1 MRKFSWK
8 KTTPKQQKNAT
19 VVLRLYRVGI
29 KLLLED
35 SGRATTWHFAATR
48 KRPLAAPPLQPPTL
62 HAELE
67 SGVFFADLA
76 DSFQNIP
83 KKCQFWERKKKF
95 RRFVTGEKIFSTG
108 PGSRPPFGESPLGF
122 AVAKFGLAGFKRRP
136 CSGEQGEKKRAGHN
150 CVLVFRYWISASKE
164 TTFLSIDHRVLGAF
178 QWEELE
184 FVCDEDW
191 NLRYKGS
198 LVYLGFWTHRNLL
211 FQRKINGKFKKRFHI
226 KHDFC
231 LLGFLESILAKY
243 IFMSHQVTFV
253 SNHTWTTEE
262 KRLKKGYAILGT
274 SPGLT
279 KKNNPAF
286 G

>member
-1 MRKFSWK
+1 MQLLCYGCIVLASSFCLRTPGGPPPGILLPPEKGHWLLPPSSLPRCMPSWNRGFFLLIWLTHSRTSPKMSVLGMKQKIPALCHWEK
-8 KTTPKQQKNAT
+8 K
-19 VVLRLYRVGI
+19 
-29 KLLLED
+29 
-35 SGRATTWHFAATR
+35 
-48 KRPLAAPPLQPPTL
+48 
-62 HAELE
+62 
-67 SGVFFADLA
+67 
-76 DSFQNIP
+76 
-83 KKCQFWERKKKF
+83 
-95 RRFVTGEKIFSTG
+95 STG